1 MLSMNSFVS
10 GRDPKRQDQPAGLL
24 ECCFTE
30 PQNLGST
37 LSYNNRLFDA

>member
-10 GRDPKRQDQPAGLL
+10 GGDPKRQDQPVL

-37 LSYNNRLFDA
+37 LSYNNRLYDA